1 MVGAPAK
8 GALLFLT
15 FIISEPLSLG
25 LVRGV
30 AMQGIPYDAI
40 MSILAEQMKAR
51 IVRRSVHNERET
63 NRLTTFTAVV
73 GTYPDIVIRIVS
85 TALVNLMHDAYRIF
99 HVKHRQSP
107 HLPVGIARMGIVGEL
122 YIYRP
127 IIVKAILYL
136 LADLIVGQ

>member
-1 MVGAPAK
+1 MC
-8 GALLFLT
+8 
-15 FIISEPLSLG
+15 
-25 LVRGV
+25 
-30 AMQGIPYDAI
+30 
-40 MSILAEQMKAR
+40 ILAEQMKAR

-85 TALVNLMHDAYRIF
+85 TTLVNLLHDAYRIF

-107 HLPVGIARMGIVGEL
+107 HLPVGIARMGIVGKL

-127 IIVKAILYL
+127 IIVKTILYL
-136 LADLIVGQ
+136 LADLVVGQWRQEGKGSLRKVKSHSNKSSFLNSGSEEHQACRSRRS